1 MISDVSTRA
10 TKGESYDA
18 NLKTARIVHEIAA
31 ATHATPGQ
39 IALAWLLNKG
49 DDIVPIPGTKRRKF
63 LEENV
68 AAANLQLNPDQMKT
82 LDDALAPAK
91 ISGKRYTD
99 WILNFDDAAP
109 RSSTTRART

>member
-10 TKGESYDA
+10 SKGESYDA

-31 ATHATPGQ
+31 ATHAPPGQ
-39 IALAWLLNKG
+39 IALTWLLNKG

-63 LEENV
+63 LEENG

-82 LDDALAPAK
+82 LDDAIAP
-91 ISGKRYTD
+91 GKNLRQALRRLDIGLWPPPLFAT
-99 WILNFDDAAP
+99 F
-109 RSSTTRART
+109 